1 VRKGSQTIAD
11 FHVSGLRRRRAREL
25 DASTCE
31 AASSE
36 KCQREVNYRLSG
48 FIRVEKLDALVA
60 PSREERKDAILVR
73 PVAITA
79 DQMSAVKG
87 WQGLYQVP

>member
-1 VRKGSQTIAD
+1 MSL
-11 FHVSGLRRRRAREL
+11 H
-25 DASTCE
+25 
-31 AASSE
+31 
-36 KCQREVNYRLSG
+36 LSG
-48 FIRVEKLDALVA
+48 FIRVEKIDTLVA
-60 PSREERKDAILVR
+60 PCREEQKDAILVS